1 MFLNLSIDL
10 LTKNLVILAGI
21 AGIIAVQKP
30 YADNLSSQANVDYV
44 KSEKQLKVFNN
55 IQKQIPAFGFD
66 NLVANFNFLGYIQY
80 FGDNKARETTGYG
93 LIPDYFEAIAKN
105 DPRFIRAFLSLST
118 ANSVFA
124 GQPEK
129 TVALLDKSIATVAP
143 NRQKMPDAFYLWNYK
158 GIDQILFLGDIQG
171 AKNSYLNSAKWS
183 AERGDKSSKFA
194 SDRAMET
201 VNFLAGNPDP
211 KKVQVAGW
219 MSILTTAKDDRTREH
234 AIAQLKTLGAEVV
247 VTDRGELKVKISKG
261 V

>member
-1 MFLNLSIDL
+1 MFVNRSIDL

-21 AGIIAVQKP
+21 AGIVAVQKP
-30 YADNLSSQANVDYV
+30 YADNLSSQANIDYV
-44 KSEKQLKVFNN
+44 KAEKQLKIVNN
-55 IQKQIPAFGFD
+55 IQKQIPAFGFG
-66 NLVANFNFLGYIQY
+66 NLVANYNFLSYIQY
-80 FGDNKARETTGYG
+80 FGDNKAREATGYSS
-93 LIPDYFEAIAKN
+93 ITDYFEAVAKH

-129 TVALLDKSIATVAP
+129 TVALLDKSIETVAP

-158 GIDQILFLGDIQG
+158 GIDQILFLGDISG

-183 AERGDKSSKFA
+183 GERGDDNGKFA

-201 VNFLAGNPDP
+201 VNFLASNPDP
-211 KKVQVAGW
+211 KKVQIAGW
-219 MSILTTAKDDRTREH
+219 MSVLTSAKDDRTKEH
-234 AIAQLKTLGAEVV
+234 AIAQLKALGAEVV
-247 VTDRGELKVKISKG
+247 ITAQGELQVKMPEG